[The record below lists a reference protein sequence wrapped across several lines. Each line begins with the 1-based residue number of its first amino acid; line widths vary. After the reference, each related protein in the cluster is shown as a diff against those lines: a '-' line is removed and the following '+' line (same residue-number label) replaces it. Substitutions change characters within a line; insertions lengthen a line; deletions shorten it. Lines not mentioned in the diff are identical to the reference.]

1 MRRMN
6 NSNKKVFLYKQYP
19 NDRYLLNKHKIIQIK
34 LENLIDPSKRK
45 YYDKVSNKLPTLTL
59 FSSMFHFYALW
70 KRQKIGDSC
79 INQLIEILILYIEA
93 LIMVMRLDA
102 YSLIYQNHLKR
113 CDISVKLLCNFMKL
127 IKRFRKNTKS

>member
-19 NDRYLLNKHKIIQIK
+19 NNRYLLNKHKIIQNK

-79 INQLIEILILYIEA
+79 INQLIEILILYTGA

-102 YSLIYQNHLKR
+102 
-113 CDISVKLLCNFMKL
+113 
-127 IKRFRKNTKS
+127 

>member
-19 NDRYLLNKHKIIQIK
+19 NNRYLLNKHKIIQSK
-34 LENLIDPSKRK
+34 LQTLIDPSKRK
-45 YYDKVSNKLPTLTL
+45 YYDKVSNKLPALTL

-79 INQLIEILILYIEA
+79 INQLIEILILYIGA

-102 YSLIYQNHLKR
+102 YSLIYQNHLAR
-113 CDISVKLLCNFMKL
+113 CDRRV
-127 IKRFRKNTKS
+127 